1 MERVSPY
8 RALQQVTINA
18 AWQIGEDGSKG
29 SIEPGK
35 RADLVLLDGNPLT
48 IDPAEIYKIKVV
60 ATVKDGKPV
69 FGELVSAKP

>member
-1 MERVSPY
+1 
-8 RALQQVTINA
+8 
-18 AWQIGEDGSKG
+18 
-29 SIEPGK
+29 
-35 RADLVLLDGNPLT
+35 VLLDGNPLT

>member
-18 AWQIGEDGSKG
+18 AWQIGEDSSKG

-48 IDPAEIYKIKVV
+48 TDPAEIYKIKVV

-69 FGELVSAKP
+69 FGELVPAKP